1 MSNSPKVGNYSRLVI
16 LLFLLVFISSSYLLG
31 WSSLFTVK
39 NIVINGST
47 AKGEILNK
55 LRSDSI
61 APELGAK
68 LARVQIRS
76 IDQSLTQLNWLNGV
90 LVDRNW
96 LEKTIVIE
104 VTEKNAVAKAVT
116 NEGEVVNFDQNGAVF
131 NPTSLEQLNYQEKL
145 PLIRIQSIGSA
156 QLEKVA
162 SLFTAIPEGM
172 RELIT
177 NMSSMTVSNSGFT
190 QMQTQIS
197 GAPIQI
203 KWGEIE
209 EIELKCKVLAG
220 LLKLPENK
228 SIKRVDL
235 SQPNLPIVS

>member
-16 LLFLLVFISSSYLLG
+16 LLFLLVFISFSYLLG

-76 IDQSLTQLNWLNGV
+76 IDQSLTQLNWLNEV

-116 NEGEVVNFDQNGAVF
+116 NEGE
-131 NPTSLEQLNYQEKL
+131 
-145 PLIRIQSIGSA
+145 
-156 QLEKVA
+156 
-162 SLFTAIPEGM
+162 
-172 RELIT
+172 
-177 NMSSMTVSNSGFT
+177 
-190 QMQTQIS
+190 
-197 GAPIQI
+197 
-203 KWGEIE
+203 
-209 EIELKCKVLAG
+209 
-220 LLKLPENK
+220 
-228 SIKRVDL
+228 
-235 SQPNLPIVS
+235 